1 MDIEWKDFANLPGTA
16 RVWIY
21 GFENNLSSE
30 VKNKVSETL
39 ATFIPTWTSHQHR
52 VTAAFTLVVNRFAI
66 VAAYTSDGMS
76 GCSIDS
82 LWRNIRGLEVNDELN
97 PLDGSLLFF
106 RDRNSQIQAV
116 NREKFQQLVSS
127 GDIKNNTPVFDTLI
141 ENVGQLRAGKF
152 ERAFENCWHINMFNC
167 EPNSTVKTAS

>member
-1 MDIEWKDFANLPGTA
+1 MDTEWKDFSNLPDQA

-30 VKNKVSETL
+30 ARNKVSESLT
-39 ATFIPTWTSHQHR
+39 AFIPTWTSHQHH
-52 VTAAFTLVVNRFAI
+52 VAAAFTLVVNRFAI
-66 VAAYTSDGMS
+66 VAAHTSHGIS

-82 LWRNIRGLEVNDELN
+82 LWQNIRSLEVNHELN

-106 RDRNSQIQAV
+106 RNKNSQIQAV

-127 GDIKNNTPVFDTLI
+127 RDIKNSTPVFDTLI

-167 EPNSTVKTAS
+167 EPNSTVKTAT